1 MVCYSEALLTAVLRK
16 DIIIADDLYCNLL
29 VNWPGLQVYSVADVL
44 IVSCTRLKERRIFS
58 RKMFPCSNASFTWSD
73 RNFCGISLL
82 EFVSKRL
89 VLKRPVTV
97 DYPKSCALTVFGS
110 LMGLSQLIPLFWRY
124 PIVSNIG
131 LVRHSDVLTTTIS
144 DHFLVDCTLCLKI
157 PIPKP
162 SVITTRSCKNFDQE
176 TFNADISKVP
186 GTHPVSLIL
195 SKIKWNVSI
204 SCSWKC

>member
-1 MVCYSEALLTAVLRK
+1 MILTATYWSTGRGYRLFRYKVVS
-16 DIIIADDLYCNLL
+16 I
-29 VNWPGLQVYSVADVL
+29 QVYSPTCVL
-44 IVSCTRLKERRIFS
+44 GSRNEEYL

-162 SVITTRSCKNFDQE
+162 SVITTRSCKNFDPE
-176 TFNADISKVP
+176 SFNADISKVP
-186 GTHPVSLIL
+186 GTQCF
-195 SKIKWNVSI
+195 W
-204 SCSWKC
+204 SCRR

>member
-1 MVCYSEALLTAVLRK
+1 MILTATYWSTGRGYRLFRYKVVS
-16 DIIIADDLYCNLL
+16 I
-29 VNWPGLQVYSVADVL
+29 QVYSPTCVL
-44 IVSCTRLKERRIFS
+44 GSRNEEYL

-144 DHFLVDCTLCLKI
+144 DHFLVHCTLCLKI

-162 SVITTRSCKNFDQE
+162 SVITTRSCKNFDPE
-176 TFNADISKVP
+176 SFNADISKVP
-186 GTHPVSLIL
+186 GTHAVFLIL
-195 SKIKWNVSI
+195 STIKWNVSI

>member
-1 MVCYSEALLTAVLRK
+1 
-16 DIIIADDLYCNLL
+16 
-29 VNWPGLQVYSVADVL
+29 
-44 IVSCTRLKERRIFS
+44 
-58 RKMFPCSNASFTWSD
+58 MFPCSNASFTWSD

-89 VLKRPVTV
+89 VLKRPVAV

-144 DHFLVDCTLCLKI
+144 DHFLVHCTLCLKI

-162 SVITTRSCKNFDQE
+162 SVITTRSCKNFDPE
-176 TFNADISKVP
+176 SFNADISKVP
-186 GTHPVSLIL
+186 GTHASVFDLVDDKVECFNKLFLEVLDEHAPI
-195 SKIKWNVSI
+195 KIRHKSSPEITPEIMQEWDKKLKLARWTGRYGDWNVFRTLRQVVKSDP
-204 SCSWKC
+204 